1 MTTLKKYLILAAM
14 SMFLFAP
21 DLSDASVIDAGSVR
35 VTNVT
40 PVQFSVVWGGAE
52 PATLREALKRS
63 SS

>member
-40 PVQFSVVWGGAE
+40 PVQFSVVWGGA
-52 PATLREALKRS
+52 
-63 SS
+63 